1 MVTMAAVGNKVREAR
16 QAAALSQAEVADRM
30 GIDRTSLSRIESGE
44 RSISA
49 TEIAGLSQ
57 VLGRSIS
64 FFLGDAEPSRD
75 MLLRAENVRP
85 VDHAT
90 LGAFLDHCADYAS
103 LEQLLYG
110 EVTFGLP
117 SYITRPGR
125 RAIDQGEE
133 LAREER
139 RRLGL
144 GDAPVHDIYGVIE
157 EQGVKIYASPAPDS
171 ELMGAFYVSP
181 DLGPCIYINLGVAG
195 GRANFTAAHEYC
207 HFLVDREL
215 IGGYACVLPDRSG
228 SKPPHEIRANSFAA
242 SFLMPR
248 EGVQLLIERYGVD
261 GPEDVVYLQRHFG
274 ASYEAVL
281 WRLLDLRLI
290 SEVKR
295 QHLLTTKRAVISR
308 AFGEADGLDC
318 SGERDALAGGQG
330 RRFRQ
335 LAMEAFR
342 KGKISG
348 GKFAEL
354 LQLSRDEARQLIA
367 ELTEQPIVVS
377 RH

>member
-1 MVTMAAVGNKVREAR
+1 M
-16 QAAALSQAEVADRM
+16 
-30 GIDRTSLSRIESGE
+30 
-44 RSISA
+44 
-49 TEIAGLSQ
+49 
-57 VLGRSIS
+57 
-64 FFLGDAEPSRD
+64 
-75 MLLRAENVRP
+75 
-85 VDHAT
+85 
-90 LGAFLDHCADYAS
+90 
-103 LEQLLYG
+103 
-110 EVTFGLP
+110 
-117 SYITRPGR
+117 
-125 RAIDQGEE
+125 
-133 LAREER
+133 
-139 RRLGL
+139 
-144 GDAPVHDIYGVIE
+144 
-157 EQGVKIYASPAPDS
+157 
-171 ELMGAFYVSP
+171 
-181 DLGPCIYINLGVAG
+181 
-195 GRANFTAAHEYC
+195 
-207 HFLVDREL
+207 
-215 IGGYACVLPDRSG
+215 
-228 SKPPHEIRANSFAA
+228 
-242 SFLMPR
+242 
-248 EGVQLLIERYGVD
+248 QLLIERYGVD

-308 AFGEADGLDC
+308 AFGEADGVDC
-318 SGERDALAGGQG
+318 SEERDALAGGQG